1 MIILIRRADRAN
13 KLIDLADV
21 FFSTDFFLLLLI
33 SCAQILRFF
42 FLFYFTILFHRS
54 TRKSQQKRLN
64 TCIDYVSTRIASGYN
79 EKSNEPPRGV
89 LCVSLERISLAV

>member
-21 FFSTDFFLLLLI
+21 FFSTDFFFIIINLV
-33 SCAQILRFF
+33 RPNFTFF